1 MLADFTQR
9 GQSIFEVAY
18 ANLKYFFLQE
28 GYKFYIDKKTVMP
41 SFWQNRPTNNKGL
54 EIPLIWPFFAWNLW
68 QIFRCVSGCYINDGP
83 HSILISVWPKFGIG
97 RKYRLKVSVSVPN
110 FFFPKPKLF
119 FFNFSKN
126 FKKFHLFL
134 LHRGI

>member
-1 MLADFTQR
+1 MQVYALISANFAGRLYTKR

-54 EIPLIWPFFAWNLW
+54 EIPLIWPFFA
-68 QIFRCVSGCYINDGP
+68 
-83 HSILISVWPKFGIG
+83 
-97 RKYRLKVSVSVPN
+97 
-110 FFFPKPKLF
+110 
-119 FFNFSKN
+119 
-126 FKKFHLFL
+126 
-134 LHRGI
+134 